1 MEGSDTV
8 VVMTK
13 KQAQDINAVFRA
25 NNIQIQGLKA
35 ALDSV
40 VRQAAYQD
48 TLWKNLSDEQHQMTV
63 DLFKSLEY
71 NQSVIKR
78 LERNNQVAA
87 KLYFTFWAAFVGY
100 LHFFTR

>member
-1 MEGSDTV
+1 
-8 VVMTK
+8 MTK

-25 NNIQIQGLKA
+25 NNIQIEALKA
-35 ALDSV
+35 ELDSV
-40 VRQAAYQD
+40 KKEAVLQD
-48 TLWKNLSDEQHQMTV
+48 SLWKGLSDEQHQMTV

-71 NQSVIKR
+71 NQTVIKQ
-78 LERNNQVAA
+78 LERKNEISA

>member
-25 NNIQIQGLKA
+25 NNIQIQSLKA
-35 ALDSV
+35 ELDSV

-48 TLWKNLSDEQHQMTV
+48 TLWNNLFTEVHEQNVT
-63 DLFKSLEY
+63 LFKSAAY
-71 NQSVIKR
+71 NQEVIKQLDR
-78 LERNNQVAA
+78 KA
-87 KLYFTFWAAFVGY
+87 KNTAKFFFGFWTAFVSYMY
-100 LHFFTR
+100 LSSL